1 MYFRRLSSNDTE
13 HYTVSLNLGYIL
25 YLCALNIR
33 RRQWHPTPVL
43 LPRKS
48 HGRRSLVGSSPW
60 GRTESDTTKRLH
72 FHFWLS
78 GIGEGNGNP
87 LQCSC
92 LENPRDGEPGGLPSM
107 GSHRVGHDWS
117 DSAAAAA
124 LNITPSDGCL
134 HLCFSHFPL
143 HSWSCSFGKK
153 LFFGKEIFW
162 YYFTWDF
169 HSAAFQAALAKSQCF
184 YQQETVRL
192 LPM

>member
-1 MYFRRLSSNDTE
+1 MYFIRLSNDTE

-48 HGRRSLVGSSPW
+48 HGRRSLVSAVLGVAQSRTRLSDFIFTFDFQALEKEMATHSSVLAWRIP
-60 GRTESDTTKRLH
+60 GMGK
-72 FHFWLS
+72 
-78 GIGEGNGNP
+78 
-87 LQCSC
+87 
-92 LENPRDGEPGGLPSM
+92 PGGLLSM
-107 GSHRVGHDWS
+107 GSHRVGHDSS
-117 DSAAAAA
+117 DWAAAAA

-143 HSWSCSFGKK
+143 HSWSCSFGK
-153 LFFGKEIFW
+153 ETFW

-184 YQQETVRL
+184 YQQETVRHL
-192 LPM
+192 AM